1 MEMGAPNG
9 FDLEKALAA
18 TSHSEFDEAV
28 FPLYQVYG
36 YKDIKVSSFNQTLV
50 LNPSPKS

>member
-1 MEMGAPNG
+1 MEMGAPDG

-36 YKDIKVSSFNQTLV
+36 YKDIKV
-50 LNPSPKS
+50 